1 MLIKAPAKINIGL
14 RILSKRDDGYHNL
27 ETIFYPV
34 KLYDELFVQIRKSDA
49 GTNSIIIR
57 TEKNSVHLNKNNT
70 CFKAVQ
76 SFFKAFR
83 IKDNYK
89 LEIKLRKNIPI
100 GGGLGGG
107 SSDAGAVL
115 RFLVKYFNINIT
127 AEKEKLIQCA
137 LEVGSDVPFFLVQKP
152 CYATGK
158 GEYLQL
164 LNNFIL
170 NYDILLVNPN
180 QHVSTKLAYES
191 LGLSNDYV
199 KNQVLNKVTEFNL
212 ENIEYFVNDF
222 EKVVF
227 PIYPILEKI
236 KDDLYKRGAVFSSMS
251 GSGAVI
257 YGFFD
262 RSDKDKLNYAV
273 KEYRMSGY
281 FTAIA

>member
-1 MLIKAPAKINIGL
+1 MLIKAPAKINVGL

-34 KLYDELFVQIRKSDA
+34 KLYDELFIQIRKSDA

-107 SSDAGAVL
+107 SSDAGAVI
-115 RFLVKYFNINIT
+115 RFLVKHFNINIT
-127 AEKEKLIQCA
+127 EEKEKLIQCA
-137 LEVGSDVPFFLVQKP
+137 LEVGSDVPFFLIQKP

-164 LNNFIL
+164 LNSFVL

-191 LGLSNDYV
+191 LELSNDYV
-199 KNQVLNKVTEFNL
+199 KNQVLNQVTEFNL
-212 ENIEYFVNDF
+212 ENKELFVNDF

-227 PIYPILEKI
+227 SKYPILEKVKI
-236 KDDLYKRGAVFSSMS
+236 ALYKRGAVFSSMS

-257 YGFFD
+257 YGFFN
-262 RSDKDKLNYAV
+262 RGDKDKLNYAV
-273 KEYRMSGY
+273 KEFRKSGY

>member
-76 SFFKAFR
+76 SFFKTFR

-127 AEKEKLIQCA
+127 EEKDKLIQCA
-137 LEVGSDVPFFLVQKP
+137 LEVGSDVPFFLIQKP

-164 LNNFIL
+164 LNSFIL

-227 PIYPILEKI
+227 PIYPILEKV

>member
-1 MLIKAPAKINIGL
+1 MLIKAPAKINVGL

-34 KLYDELFVQIRKSDA
+34 KLYDELFIQIRKYDA

-107 SSDAGAVL
+107 SSDAGAVI
-115 RFLVKYFNINIT
+115 RFLVKHFNINIT
-127 AEKEKLIQCA
+127 EEKEKLIQCA
-137 LEVGSDVPFFLVQKP
+137 LEVGSDVPFFLIQKP

-164 LNNFIL
+164 LNSFVL

-191 LGLSNDYV
+191 LELSNDYV
-199 KNQVLNKVTEFNL
+199 KNQVLNQVTEFNL
-212 ENIEYFVNDF
+212 ENKELFVNDF

-227 PIYPILEKI
+227 SKYPILEKVKI
-236 KDDLYKRGAVFSSMS
+236 ALYKRGAVFSSMS

-257 YGFFD
+257 YGFFN
-262 RSDKDKLNYAV
+262 RGDKDKLNYAV
-273 KEYRMSGY
+273 KEFRKSGY

>member
-1 MLIKAPAKINIGL
+1 MLIKAPAKINVGL

-34 KLYDELFVQIRKSDA
+34 KLYDDLIIQIHKSDA

-57 TEKNSVHLNKNNT
+57 TEKNNVHLNKNNT

-76 SFFKAFR
+76 SFFNTFR
-83 IKDNYK
+83 IKENYK
-89 LEIKLRKNIPI
+89 IDIKLRKNIPI

-107 SSDAGAVL
+107 SSDAGAVI
-115 RFLVKYFNINIT
+115 RYLVKHFNINIT
-127 AEKEKLIQCA
+127 EEKEKLIHCA
-137 LEVGSDVPFFLVQKP
+137 LEVGSDVPFFLIQKP

-158 GEYLQL
+158 GENLHL
-164 LNNFIL
+164 LNSFVL

-180 QHVSTKLAYES
+180 QHVSTKLAYDS
-191 LGLSNDYV
+191 LGISNGYSQE
-199 KNQVLNKVTEFNL
+199 QVLNQVTYFNP
-212 ENIEYFVNDF
+212 ENKDLFVNDF

-227 PIYPILEKI
+227 PKYPILEKV
-236 KDDLYKRGAVFSSMS
+236 KDDLYKMGAVFSSMS

-257 YGFFD
+257 YGFFNGGD
-262 RSDKDKLNYAV
+262 RDKLNFAV
-273 KEYRMSGY
+273 NEFRKSGY

>member
-1 MLIKAPAKINIGL
+1 MLIKAPAKINVGL

-34 KLYDELFVQIRKSDA
+34 KLYDELFIKIQKTDS
-49 GTNSIIIR
+49 GTNSIIIK
-57 TEKNSVHLNKNNT
+57 TEKNTVHLNKNNT

-107 SSDAGAVL
+107 SSDAGAVI
-115 RFLVKYFNINIT
+115 RFLVKHFNINIT
-127 AEKEKLIQCA
+127 EEKEKLIQCA
-137 LEVGSDVPFFLVQKP
+137 LEVGSDVPFFLIQKP

-164 LNNFIL
+164 LNRFVL

-191 LGLSNDYV
+191 LELSIDYV
-199 KNQVLNKVTEFNL
+199 KNQVLNQVTEFNL
-212 ENIEYFVNDF
+212 ENKELFVNDF

-227 PIYPILEKI
+227 PKYPILEKVKI
-236 KDDLYKRGAVFSSMS
+236 ALYKRGAVFSSMS

-257 YGFFD
+257 YGFFN
-262 RSDKDKLNYAV
+262 RGDKDKLNYAV
-273 KEYRMSGY
+273 KEFRKSGY

>member
-1 MLIKAPAKINIGL
+1 MLIKAPAKINVGL

-34 KLYDELFVQIRKSDA
+34 KLYDELFIKIQKTDS
-49 GTNSIIIR
+49 GTNSIIIK
-57 TEKNSVHLNKNNT
+57 TEKNTVHLNKNNT

-107 SSDAGAVL
+107 SSDAGAVI
-115 RFLVKYFNINIT
+115 RFLVKHFNINIT
-127 AEKEKLIQCA
+127 EEKEKLIQCA
-137 LEVGSDVPFFLVQKP
+137 LEVGSDVPFFLIQKP

-164 LNNFIL
+164 LNRFVL

-191 LGLSNDYV
+191 LELSIDYV
-199 KNQVLNKVTEFNL
+199 KNQVLNQVTEFNL
-212 ENIEYFVNDF
+212 ENKELFVNDF

-227 PIYPILEKI
+227 SKYPILEKVKI
-236 KDDLYKRGAVFSSMS
+236 ALYKRGAVFSSMS

-257 YGFFD
+257 YGFFN
-262 RSDKDKLNYAV
+262 RGDKDKLNYAV
-273 KEYRMSGY
+273 KEFRKSGY